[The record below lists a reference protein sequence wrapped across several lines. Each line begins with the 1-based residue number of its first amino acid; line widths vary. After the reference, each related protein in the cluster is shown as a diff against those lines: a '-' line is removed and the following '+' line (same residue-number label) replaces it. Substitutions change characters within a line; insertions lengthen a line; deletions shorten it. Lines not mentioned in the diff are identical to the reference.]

1 MNTPYRRRLTAG
13 QPTTASPQPL
23 PVNYQRP
30 SPFQPM
36 LQLLLRELRGNFG
49 HKLVQALAGEDSLEA
64 VEGELNAVI

>member
-1 MNTPYRRRLTAG
+1 
-13 QPTTASPQPL
+13 
-23 PVNYQRP
+23 
-30 SPFQPM
+30 M